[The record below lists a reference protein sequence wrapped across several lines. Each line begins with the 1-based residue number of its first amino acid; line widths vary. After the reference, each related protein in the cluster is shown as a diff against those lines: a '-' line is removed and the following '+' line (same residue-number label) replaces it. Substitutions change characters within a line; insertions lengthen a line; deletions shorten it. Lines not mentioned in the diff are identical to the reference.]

1 MSMDSGRHLVGSE
14 KVCWSCRFSSP
25 HNFMLRSY
33 QVMSP
38 SSLNCLYVGVA
49 HDFDSGKAS
58 QKKDL
63 D

>member
-1 MSMDSGRHLVGSE
+1 MSMDSGRHLVGL
-14 KVCWSCRFSSP
+14 VCWSCKFLSP

-49 HDFDSGKAS
+49 HDFDS